1 MAKTAVSEMH
11 LIGLCLEG
19 KTTNAHGQSGIDCK
33 NLWHRFEEANYA
45 ALIPDKLNDHLYGVY
60 HQYEGDSSKPFSY
73 FIGCRVNKGSIVPKG
88 LTKMD
93 IPAGTYE
100 KITATGKMP
109 DCVSKAWQEIWKADY
124 NRRYTIDFE
133 VYDERSRDWN
143 NAEVDV
149 YVAVE
154 EPAEQGQ

>member
-1 MAKTAVSEMH
+1 MAKTTITEIY

-33 NLWHRFEEANYA
+33 NLWHRFEDGQYA
-45 ALIPDKLNDHLYGVY
+45 AQIQHKVNDAIYGVY

-73 FIGCRVNKGSIVPKG
+73 FIGCQVQKDAVVPGG
-88 LTKMD
+88 LTLMLV
-93 IPAGTYE
+93 PAGNYE
-100 KITATGKMP
+100 KITVKGKMP

-124 NRRYTIDFE
+124 NRAYTIDFE
-133 VYDERSRDWN
+133 VYDERSSDWN

-154 EPAEQGQ
+154 DE